1 MGSLYETEKHAQYV
15 IEPLL
20 TGKGLREER
29 FVEEGRGVSTSE
41 VSESILSVCTE
52 DLLLRTVRGV
62 ELLSDSPPWLQLS

>member
-1 MGSLYETEKHAQYV
+1 MKNKKHAQYV

-20 TGKGLREER
+20 TGTGLREER
-29 FVEEGRGVSTSE
+29 LVEEGRGVSTSE